1 MYKDF
6 VHCFYPKKVRT
17 SSGEWITVSCG
28 TCQACLHRMALK
40 ASYQCSLHEQ
50 DYKYCMFVT
59 LTYSNENI
67 PLARLEDTED
77 YGNGLHNYKMF
88 DVTERLQAHYNFI
101 GNYVADADVS
111 PSYVSQIIRKFE
123 YFQGAD
129 VPYLCKYDAQCF
141 LKRFRKH
148 LSKFT
153 NEKVTYYLVG
163 EYGPVHF
170 RPHFHVL
177 FFFDSDDV
185 LSVFGQV
192 LRSSWSLGRVDFS
205 RSRGKC
211 SSYVAKYVNSRN
223 SVPRLY
229 KDRSVRPFCLH
240 SQKFAQRFYQ
250 NQKTE
255 IYENENFRF
264 DDIERQIGSSISV
277 TISWRSLVAAFF
289 PKCRGFNFL
298 SSTELTYSYTILRH
312 ARRFYGSDKKISEIV
327 DFLCRDLYSAS
338 FDDKAFSFTRLTGS
352 KEYLLY
358 FINRCVTRCDDVFYL
373 SYGERHWRYCDLPYS
388 LWQSVKQSI
397 ASMLY
402 LSNHFLEFVCDGD
415 VSLVPL
421 RLRQIC
427 SFYSN
432 RDYDN
437 LCSQY
442 ELQETLL
449 SDCSD
454 EDTSLLYYLYDNVF
468 VKEDDA
474 NIKYFVLNDYEVRLF
489 RYLSELPYFQYFLQ
503 VSSIR
508 YNDSV
513 KHKELNDLNNIFC

>member
-6 VHCFYPKKVRT
+6 VHCFHPKKIRS

-28 TCQACLHRMALK
+28 TCQACLHRMSLK

-88 DVTERLQAHYNFI
+88 DVTERLQAHFNMI
-101 GNYVADADVS
+101 GDYVADAVAT
-111 PSYVSQIIRKFE
+111 PFYVSQIIRKFE

-177 FFFDSDDV
+177 FFFDSESV
-185 LSVFGQV
+185 LSIFGQV
-192 LRSSWSLGRVDFS
+192 LRSSWSYGRVDFS

-229 KDRSVRPFCLH
+229 QDRSVRPFCLH

-250 NQKTE
+250 NKKTE

-264 DDIERQIGSSISV
+264 DDIMRQVGSSVSN
-277 TISWRSLVAAFF
+277 TISWRSLVSAFF
-289 PKCRGFNFL
+289 PKCRGFNVL
-298 SSTELTYSYTILRH
+298 SDAELAFSYTILRH

-327 DFLCRDLYSAS
+327 DSLCCDLFAAS
-338 FDDKAFSFTRLTGS
+338 FDEKAFSFTRLTGT
-352 KEYLLY
+352 KDYFLY
-358 FINRCVTRCDDVFYL
+358 FINRCVTRCDDVYYL
-373 SYGERHWRYCDLPYS
+373 TSGERHWRYCDLPYS

-402 LSNHFLEFVCDGD
+402 LSNHFLYFVCDGD

-421 RLRQIC
+421 RLRQIQR
-427 SFYSN
+427 FYVN

-437 LCSQY
+437 LRSQY
-442 ELQETLL
+442 ELQESLL

-468 VKEDDA
+468 VKEDDG
-474 NIKYFVLNDYEVRLF
+474 NTKYFVLNDYEVRLF
-489 RYLSELPYFQYFLQ
+489 RYLTELPYFQYFLQ

-513 KHKELNDLNNIFC
+513 KHKELNDANKIFC